1 MKTAG
6 SGIGPTRSGA
16 TVQFWGVRAPA
27 RTVTLPVPFAA
38 QHSPPCVLLTRSSR
52 APTPGDRG
60 GEVEDDPRCHACRS
74 FVARRFLDADDAA
87 FGVVGDHFGWQPRQ
101 CHVDEVRVV
110 AQRHLDAVAGGGEV
124 LEPRDAVNNDAREG
138 RVLVAGAG
146 DGVAEAE
153 RPVGE
158 GWVEASARCRSV
170 LI

>member
-16 TVQFWGVRAPA
+16 TVQFWGVRAGADGDAAGALCGPA
-27 RTVTLPVPFAA
+27 LASLRPVDA
-38 QHSPPCVLLTRSSR
+38 QFEGADT
-52 APTPGDRG
+52 GDRG
-60 GEVEDDPRCHACRS
+60 GEVEDDPRCHGCRS

-110 AQRHLDAVAGGGEV
+110 AQRHLDAVAGGGEE
-124 LEPRDAVNNDAREG
+124 LDPRDAVNNDAREG

-146 DGVAEAE
+146 DGTE
-153 RPVGE
+153 
-158 GWVEASARCRSV
+158 
-170 LI
+170 